1 MKLTSISLAIG
12 VVVTALEATPSL
24 VVGASQSTCN
34 LISGRKADQVCR
46 VELTLEVGG
55 ELKVNRDNED
65 KPVPVKMNVSGKM
78 SYDERLL
85 RIANDAQGLARSVR
99 YYHNAEATLKL
110 GSTTLKPVLRPEC
123 RLVAAQSNGSEV
135 TLFCPATA
143 LTREE
148 LDLID
153 ILGNSLTIDRLLPGK
168 SVAVGDVW
176 THSPA
181 VCAALL
187 GLDRA
192 TESTVQSKLVTIVE
206 GIARVEMNGKVK
218 GVFGGAE
225 TQIDLK
231 GKYQVSL
238 AGKQVTW
245 AGLLIKEDRKPGEVS
260 AGVDVVALLQ
270 MTVTPISASPR
281 LSDSAIG
288 RVPLTPTDEV
298 TQLSHRSA
306 DGIWMLT
313 HDRKWYMNTDKRDMT
328 ILRLVEDG
336 QRIAQCNIKTMSKAE
351 SSRTPKLSKFEDEVR
366 QALAKNMGKFVESK
380 ELSHEAG
387 YRVFRVVAT
396 GEVSDLPIQWNY
408 YLVIDDQGRQVVF
421 AFTALKENVDRL
433 AGADRRLVGAFR
445 FSDPKLTVRP
455 GQRDW

>member
-1 MKLTSISLAIG
+1 MKLTYVPLAIG
-12 VVVTALEATPSL
+12 ALVAALQVSPLTAAGVSRPSYEL
-24 VVGASQSTCN
+24 VNGRRPDQ
-34 LISGRKADQVCR
+34 ISR

-65 KPVPVKMNVSGKM
+65 KPVPVKMNVNGKM

-85 RIANDAQGLARSVR
+85 RVSNDGQGVSKSVR
-99 YYHNAEATLKL
+99 YYQNAEATLKL
-110 GSTTLKPVLRPEC
+110 GSTTLTPSLRPEC
-123 RLVAAQSNGSEV
+123 RLVGAQASGTEV
-135 TLFCPATA
+135 TLFCPTSA

-176 THSPA
+176 KHSPA

-187 GLDRA
+187 GLDKV
-192 TESTVQSKLVTIVE
+192 TESTVESKLLGIVE
-206 GIARVEMNGKVK
+206 GVARVEMNGKVK
-218 GVFGGAE
+218 GIFGGAE
-225 TQIDLK
+225 TQLDLK

-245 AGLLIKEDRKPGEVS
+245 LGLLIKEDRKPGEVS

-281 LSDSAIG
+281 LADSAIT
-288 RVPLTPTDEV
+288 RVSLTPTDAS
-298 TQLSHRSA
+298 TQLTHRSA
-306 DGIWMLT
+306 DGVWMLT

-328 ILRLVEDG
+328 ILRMVEDG
-336 QRIAQCNIKTMSKAE
+336 ERIAQCNIKTMAKAE
-351 SSRTPKLSKFEDEVR
+351 SSKAARLSKFEEEVR
-366 QALAKNMGKFVESK
+366 QVLAKNLGKLVESK

-387 YRVFRVVAT
+387 YRVFRVVVT
-396 GEVSDLPIQWNY
+396 GEVSETPIQWNY
-408 YLVIDDQGRQVVF
+408 YLVVDDQGHQVVF

-433 AGADRRLVGAFR
+433 ANADRRLIGAFR
-445 FSDPKLTVRP
+445 FSDPKISART
-455 GQRDW
+455 GIRD